1 MKRTVSLLLV
11 ALMLLGTL
19 SACGGEKTVTV
30 QIGDTAYSMTLPE
43 GYQQGDMQM
52 DEDQIAYY
60 YKDENSLDFDVYVWD
75 KEGYVLEEEAKYF
88 AEMYDAEVEKF
99 TAEGAEGYRYISE
112 EEFAGFVWTVYNY
125 MFEDANNIIE
135 LCFWTDNST
144 DEIAVVEGIIAS
156 LKK

>member
-1 MKRTVSLLLV
+1 MKRTVTLLLAV
-11 ALMLLGTL
+11 LMLLGMLT
-19 SACGGEKTVTV
+19 ACGEKTVTV
-30 QIGDTAYSMTLPE
+30 QIDGTAYSMTLPE
-43 GYQQGDMQM
+43 GYQKGALQM
-52 DEDQIAYY
+52 DEDQVAYY

-88 AEMYDAEVEKF
+88 AEMYGAEVEKF
-99 TAEGAEGYRYISE
+99 TTEGAEGYRYISE
-112 EEFAGFVWTVYNY
+112 EEFANETWTVYNY
-125 MFEDANNIIE
+125 MFEDDNNIIE